1 VDRQPFERLALQ
13 VMEEHRC
20 HTAVIYGS
28 WARGE
33 ATPASDVDLLL
44 VRETGATVRDARVVD
59 GVYLDAFVYPE
70 SALDTLDPSFLRILD
85 GIVLR
90 ERDGVGSELLARVR
104 EMHHRGPPPMPD
116 DQRLALVTWSQKML
130 DRFRASR
137 SVEIDYR
144 RMYLVVRA
152 LEDYFAL
159 RNAWYEGEKEA
170 FAWLR
175 QHDPLTYNLFERAS
189 QLSDS
194 ALTDLVA
201 AVYQVVP
208 NASRNAG

>member
-1 VDRQPFERLALQ
+1 
-13 VMEEHRC
+13 MEEHRC
-20 HTAVIYGS
+20 HTAIIYGS

-33 ATPASDVDLLL
+33 ATPASDVDLLC
-44 VRETGATVRDARVVD
+44 VRETGATVRDARVVG

-70 SALDTLDPSFLRILD
+70 SALESLDPSFLRIL
-85 GIVLR
+85 GGVVVR
-90 ERDGVGSELLARVR
+90 ERDGLGSELLARVR
-104 EMHHRGPPPMPD
+104 EMHDRGPPPMPD

-130 DRFRASR
+130 DRFRTSDG
-137 SVEIDYR
+137 VEIDYR

-175 QHDPLTYNLFERAS
+175 EYDPSTYNLFERAS
-189 QLSDS
+189 QLGDR
-194 ALTDLVA
+194 ALTDLVE
-201 AVYQVVP
+201 AVYQVMP
-208 NASRNAG
+208 NPSRDVG

>member
-1 VDRQPFERLALQ
+1 L
-13 VMEEHRC
+13 
-20 HTAVIYGS
+20 
-28 WARGE
+28 
-33 ATPASDVDLLL
+33 DLVC
-44 VRETGATVRDARVVD
+44 VRETGATVRDARVVG

-70 SALDTLDPSFLRILD
+70 SALDTLDPSFLRILG

-104 EMHHRGPPPMPD
+104 EMHHRGPPSMPD
-116 DQRLALVTWSQKML
+116 DQRLALVMWSQKML

-137 SVEIDYR
+137 GVEIDYR

-175 QHDPLTYNLFERAS
+175 QHDHLTYNLFERAS

-194 ALTDLVA
+194 VLTDLVA
-201 AVYQVVP
+201 AVYRVVP
-208 NASRNAG
+208 NSSRNEG

>member
-1 VDRQPFERLALQ
+1 
-13 VMEEHRC
+13 
-20 HTAVIYGS
+20 
-28 WARGE
+28 
-33 ATPASDVDLLL
+33 
-44 VRETGATVRDARVVD
+44 
-59 GVYLDAFVYPE
+59 
-70 SALDTLDPSFLRILD
+70 
-85 GIVLR
+85 
-90 ERDGVGSELLARVR
+90 
-104 EMHHRGPPPMPD
+104 
-116 DQRLALVTWSQKML
+116 ML

-137 SVEIDYR
+137 IVEIDYR

-170 FAWLR
+170 FGWLR

-201 AVYQVVP
+201 AVYQAVP
-208 NASRNAG
+208 NASRDAG